1 MREVKSPGTR
11 LEWGPKEI
19 EDLREEIKC
28 LERVIAARDETLDQ
42 VSDMIGHLR
51 RAIQG
56 APCLVARPGETTY
69 ECRIDSPC
77 RVCQWRQEVSQGL
90 QQEWGLPNGI
100 W

>member
-1 MREVKSPGTR
+1 MREVKSPGVC

-19 EDLREEIKC
+19 EDLREEIK
-28 LERVIAARDETLDQ
+28 
-42 VSDMIGHLR
+42 HLK

-56 APCLVARPGETTY
+56 APCLVAHPGKTTY
-69 ECRIDSPC
+69 ECRHDSPC

>member
-1 MREVKSPGTR
+1 MTPGMR

-19 EDLREEIKC
+19 EDLRE
-28 LERVIAARDETLDQ
+28 LVD
-42 VSDMIGHLR
+42 HLK

-56 APCLVARPGETTY
+56 APCLVTRPGEATY
-69 ECRIDSPC
+69 ECRHDSPC

-90 QQEWGLPNGI
+90 TEEWGLPDGI

>member
-1 MREVKSPGTR
+1 MNSGMR

-19 EDLREEIKC
+19 EDLRGRVTS
-28 LERVIAARDETLDQ
+28 LEGIIAERNETLDN
-42 VSDMIGHLR
+42 VSELVGHLKR
-51 RAIQG
+51 VIQG
-56 APCLVARPGETTY
+56 APCLVTYPGETTY
-69 ECRIDSPC
+69 ECRHDSPC